1 MRRLIKSCLNRKLV
15 IDVLIICSFC
25 LISLIYFKPVL
36 SGKKIKQSDIDQ
48 FSGMSRQIVEHRE
61 NFDEE
66 PYWLDNAFLGMPTYQ
81 VAVSYPFDI
90 LDKIDKIIR
99 FLPRPA
105 DYLFVYLLSFFLLLK
120 SMKVRSDYAFFGSI
134 AFAFSTYLIIILGV
148 GHNTKALAIG
158 YTPLALAGF
167 FKILNNRTLSGVVIC
182 SVGLGLQI
190 NANHY
195 QMTYYFMMLMGL
207 ILIVSTLFER
217 GDNLKSKFVK
227 TGAFSLS
234 VLIAILLNSSSIMA
248 TKEYSE
254 FSTRGN
260 SEISINSD
268 GSEKTD
274 LDGLSKDYITEY
286 SYGKIESL
294 NLIIPRFMGGGSSDL
309 IGKDTDFFKSL
320 SNYDSQSASLIYQNA
335 RLYWGNQPI
344 VAAPA
349 YIGIS
354 VFYLF
359 IISLFYL
366 DKKTLRWVFPS
377 LIFALLLSWGKN
389 FSALTDLMIDYFPFY
404 DKFRAVSSI
413 QVIIEL
419 IIPLIAALGLYK
431 IFEGQHQ
438 KTMSHKKIIY
448 PSLIFL
454 TTLFLLLVFGESIFK
469 FQSEREVFGAYPEI
483 LDMIINERKSIFRA
497 DVIRSIFIVS
507 VLFASIF
514 AVKKTYLSKKYLLP
528 ILTIIVLADLWS
540 FNKNYVNDD
549 NFTNASKVKNPFIL
563 NDLDKEIL
571 NDKSDFRVYESFRG
585 FVNGRTS
592 FFHNSISGYHAAKP
606 KRMQDIYDFY
616 LLKNNLR
623 VLDMLNVKYI
633 IDLNESGNVE
643 LKINEDVLGSAW
655 FVDEVR
661 KATDSNQ
668 ELLGLSSLD
677 YKKTCLSTHLNNKTY
692 SDSSKNYVEVVEK
705 MPNKI
710 IYKVFSND
718 TGFIVFSEAFYKNGW
733 VAKINGEVTDHHK
746 VNYLLRGL
754 EVEGGEHEIVFTFEP
769 DVIKTG
775 TLLMASS
782 NILLLILVFISFR
795 NLIKNVQ

>member
-1 MRRLIKSCLNRKLV
+1 MKRLIKRYLNRN
-15 IDVLIICSFC
+15 LIIDFLILCSFC

-48 FSGMSRQIVEHRE
+48 FSGMSRQIVEHRDKF
-61 NFDEE
+61 NEE

-81 VAVSYPFDI
+81 VAAKYPFDL
-90 LDKIDKIIR
+90 LDKVDNLIR

-158 YTPLALAGF
+158 YTPLALAGL
-167 FKILNNRTLSGVVIC
+167 FKILNQRVLSGVLVC
-182 SVGLGLQI
+182 SIGLGLQI

-207 ILIVSTLFER
+207 ILMISTFIVGNKNT
-217 GDNLKSKFVK
+217 KSSFTKV
-227 TGAFSLS
+227 GAFASS

-254 FSTRGN
+254 FSTRGI
-260 SEISINSD
+260 SEISINAD
-268 GSEKTD
+268 GSEKQD

-286 SYGKIESL
+286 SYGKLESL

-309 IGKDTDFFKSL
+309 IGKDTEFFKSL
-320 SNYDSQSASLIYQNA
+320 SNYDPQSANLIYQNA
-335 RLYWGNQPI
+335 RLYWGDQPI

-366 DKKTLRWVFPS
+366 DKKTLGWVIPS
-377 LIFALLLSWGKN
+377 LLFALFLSWGKN
-389 FSALTDLMIDYFPFY
+389 FFSLTNLMIDYFPFY

-419 IIPLIAALGLYK
+419 LIPLIATIGLFK
-431 IFEGQHQ
+431 MFES
-438 KTMSHKKIIY
+438 KNPEKLNNKKIIY
-448 PSLIFL
+448 PSLIFIA
-454 TTLFLLLVFGESIFK
+454 TLFLFLMFGESIFS

-483 LDMIINERKSIFRA
+483 LDMILIERKSVFRE
-497 DVIRSIFIVS
+497 DVMRSIFIVS
-507 VLFASIF
+507 ILFISIF
-514 AVKKTYLSKKYLLP
+514 AVKKKYLSKKYIIP
-528 ILTIIVLADLWS
+528 ILTIIVLVDLWS
-540 FNKNYVNDD
+540 FNKDYVNDD
-549 NFTNASKVKNPFIL
+549 NFTNSSKVKTPFNI
-563 NDLDKEIL
+563 NELDKEIL
-571 NDKSDFRVYESFRG
+571 LDKSDFRVYESFRG

-592 FFHNSISGYHAAKP
+592 FFHNSITGYHAAKP

-616 LLKNNLR
+616 LLKNDLG

-633 IDLNESGNVE
+633 IDINQGGDIE
-643 LKINEDVLGSAW
+643 LKTNQNVLGSAW
-655 FVDEVR
+655 FVDEVGNVE
-661 KATDSNQ
+661 SPNQ
-668 ELLGLSSLD
+668 ELLGLSNLD
-677 YKKTCLSTHLNNKTY
+677 FKTKCISVNLESRIYN
-692 SDSSKNYVEVVEK
+692 DSSKNKIEVVEK
-705 MPNKI
+705 TPNKI
-710 IYKVFSND
+710 TYKVSAVD

-733 VAKINGEVTDHHK
+733 ETKVNGQIKKHHK

-754 EVEGGEHEIVFTFEP
+754 EVEKGEYEIVFSFDP
-769 DVIKTG
+769 PIVKTG
-775 TLLMASS
+775 SFLMAGS
-782 NILLLILVFISFR
+782 NVLLLILIFFYFR
-795 NLIKNVQ
+795 NQFKNVR

>member
-1 MRRLIKSCLNRKLV
+1 MRRLIKGYLNRRLV
-15 IDVLIICSFC
+15 VDILIIFSFC
-25 LISLIYFKPVL
+25 IISLIYFNPLL

-48 FSGMSRQIVEHRE
+48 FSGMSRQIVEHRD

-81 VAVSYPFDI
+81 VAVKYPFDV
-90 LDKIDKIIR
+90 LDKVDKIIR

-167 FKILNNRTLSGVVIC
+167 FKILNNRTLSGIVIC

-207 ILIVSTLFER
+207 ILIMSTLFEK

-227 TGAFSLS
+227 TGAFSSS

-274 LDGLSKDYITEY
+274 LDGLSKEYITEY

-320 SNYDSQSASLIYQNA
+320 SNYDPQSASLIYQNA
-335 RLYWGNQPI
+335 RLYWGDQPI

-483 LDMIINERKSIFRA
+483 LDMIVNERKSIFRA
-497 DVIRSIFIVS
+497 DVMRSIFIVS
-507 VLFASIF
+507 VLFVSIF
-514 AVKKTYLSKKYLLP
+514 AVKKNYLSRKYIIP
-528 ILTIIVLADLWS
+528 VLTIIVLADLWS

-549 NFTNASKVKNPFIL
+549 NFTNASIVKTPFIL

-633 IDLNESGNVE
+633 IDLNESGNIE
-643 LKINEDVLGSAW
+643 LKINEDVMGSAW
-655 FVDEVR
+655 FVDEVQ
-661 KATDSNQ
+661 KVTDSNQ
-668 ELLGLSSLD
+668 ELLGLSSID
-677 YKKTCLSTHLNNKTY
+677 YKKTCLSTNLNNKTY
-692 SDSSKNYVEVVEK
+692 SDSSKNYIEIVDK
-705 MPNKI
+705 RANQI
-710 IYKVFSND
+710 TYKVFSND

-733 VAKINGEVTDHHK
+733 VAKINGEITDHHK

-754 EVEGGEHEIVFTFEP
+754 EVEKGEHEIVFTFEP
-769 DVIKTG
+769 NVIKTG

-782 NILLLILVFISFR
+782 NILLLILVFFYFR
-795 NLIKNVQ
+795 NLIKNVR

>member
-1 MRRLIKSCLNRKLV
+1 MRKLIKGYLTRRLIV
-15 IDVLIICSFC
+15 DILIIFSFC
-25 LISLIYFKPVL
+25 VISLIYFNPLL

-48 FSGMSRQIVEHRE
+48 FSGMSRQIVEHRD

-81 VAVSYPFDI
+81 VAVKYPFDV
-90 LDKIDKIIR
+90 LDKVDKIIR

-167 FKILNNRTLSGVVIC
+167 FKILNNRTLSGIVIC

-207 ILIVSTLFER
+207 ILIMSTLFEK

-227 TGAFSLS
+227 TGAFSSS

-274 LDGLSKDYITEY
+274 LDGLSKEYITEY

-320 SNYDSQSASLIYQNA
+320 SNYDPQSASLIYQNA
-335 RLYWGNQPI
+335 RLYWGDQPI

-483 LDMIINERKSIFRA
+483 LDMIVNERKSIFRA
-497 DVIRSIFIVS
+497 DVMRSIFIVS
-507 VLFASIF
+507 VLFVSIF
-514 AVKKTYLSKKYLLP
+514 AVKKNYLSRKYIIP
-528 ILTIIVLADLWS
+528 VLTIIVLADLWS

-549 NFTNASKVKNPFIL
+549 NFTNASIVKTPFIL

-633 IDLNESGNVE
+633 IDLNESGNIE
-643 LKINEDVLGSAW
+643 LKINEDVMGSAW
-655 FVDEVR
+655 FVDEVQ
-661 KATDSNQ
+661 KVTDSNQ
-668 ELLGLSSLD
+668 ELLGLSSID
-677 YKKTCLSTHLNNKTY
+677 YKKTCLSTNLNNKTY
-692 SDSSKNYVEVVEK
+692 PDSSKNYIEIVDK
-705 MPNKI
+705 RANQI
-710 IYKVFSND
+710 TYKVFSND

-733 VAKINGEVTDHHK
+733 VAKINGEITDHYK

-754 EVEGGEHEIVFTFEP
+754 EVEKGEHEIVFTFEP
-769 DVIKTG
+769 NVIKTG

-782 NILLLILVFISFR
+782 NILLLILVFFYFR
-795 NLIKNVQ
+795 NLIKNVR

>member
-1 MRRLIKSCLNRKLV
+1 MRRLIKSYLNKRLIV
-15 IDVLIICSFC
+15 DILIIFSFC
-25 LISLIYFKPVL
+25 IISLIYFNPLL

-48 FSGMSRQIVEHRE
+48 FSGMSRQIIEHRD

-81 VAVSYPFDI
+81 VAVNYPFDV
-90 LDKIDKIIR
+90 LDSVDKVIR

-207 ILIVSTLFER
+207 ILIMSTLFEK

-227 TGAFSLS
+227 TGAFSSS
-234 VLIAILLNSSSIMA
+234 VLIAILLNSSSILA

-260 SEISINSD
+260 SEISINPD

-274 LDGLSKDYITEY
+274 LDGLSKEYITEY

-320 SNYDSQSASLIYQNA
+320 SNYDPQSASLIYQNA
-335 RLYWGNQPI
+335 RLYWGDQPI

-438 KTMSHKKIIY
+438 KTMSYKKIIY

-454 TTLFLLLVFGESIFK
+454 STLFLLLIFGESIFK

-483 LDMIINERKSIFRA
+483 LDMIINERKSIFRT
-497 DVIRSIFIVS
+497 DVMRSIFIVS

-514 AVKKTYLSKKYLLP
+514 AVKKKYLSKKYLLP

-549 NFTNASKVKNPFIL
+549 NFTNASKVKTPFIL

-633 IDLNESGNVE
+633 IDLNESGNIE

-655 FVDEVR
+655 FVDEVQ
-661 KATDSNQ
+661 KVTDSNQ
-668 ELLGLSSLD
+668 ELLSLSSLD

-754 EVEGGEHEIVFTFEP
+754 EVERGEHEIEFTFEP
-769 DVIKTG
+769 AVVKTG

-782 NILLLILVFISFR
+782 NILLLILVFFSFR
-795 NLIKNVQ
+795 NLRKNVQ

>member
-1 MRRLIKSCLNRKLV
+1 MKRLIKRYLNRN
-15 IDVLIICSFC
+15 LIIDFLILCSFC

-61 NFDEE
+61 EFNEE

-81 VAVSYPFDI
+81 VAAKYPFDL
-90 LDKIDKIIR
+90 LDKVDNLIR

-158 YTPLALAGF
+158 YTPLALAGL
-167 FKILNNRTLSGVVIC
+167 FKILNQRVLSGVLVC
-182 SVGLGLQI
+182 SIGLGLQI

-207 ILIVSTLFER
+207 ILMISTFIVGNKNT
-217 GDNLKSKFVK
+217 KSSFTKV
-227 TGAFSLS
+227 GAFASS

-254 FSTRGN
+254 FSTRGI
-260 SEISINSD
+260 SEISINAD
-268 GSEKTD
+268 GSEKQD

-286 SYGKIESL
+286 SYGKLESL

-309 IGKDTDFFKSL
+309 IGKDTEFFKSL
-320 SNYDSQSASLIYQNA
+320 SNYDPQSANLIYQNA
-335 RLYWGNQPI
+335 RLYWGDQPI

-366 DKKTLRWVFPS
+366 DKKTLGWVIPS
-377 LIFALLLSWGKN
+377 LLFALFLSWGKN
-389 FSALTDLMIDYFPFY
+389 FSSLTNLMIDYFPFY

-419 IIPLIAALGLYK
+419 LIPLIATIGLFK
-431 IFEGQHQ
+431 MFES
-438 KTMSHKKIIY
+438 KNPEKLNNKKIIY
-448 PSLIFL
+448 PSLIFIA
-454 TTLFLLLVFGESIFK
+454 TLFLFLMFGESIFS

-483 LDMIINERKSIFRA
+483 LDMILNERKSVFRE
-497 DVIRSIFIVS
+497 DVMRSIFIVS
-507 VLFASIF
+507 ILFISIF
-514 AVKKTYLSKKYLLP
+514 AVKKKYLSKKYIIP
-528 ILTIIVLADLWS
+528 ILTIIVLVDLWS
-540 FNKNYVNDD
+540 FNKDYVNDD
-549 NFTNASKVKNPFIL
+549 NFTNSSKVKTPFNI
-563 NDLDKEIL
+563 NELDKEIL
-571 NDKSDFRVYESFRG
+571 LDKSDFRVYESFRG

-616 LLKNNLR
+616 LLKNDLG

-633 IDLNESGNVE
+633 IDINQGGDIE
-643 LKINEDVLGSAW
+643 LKTNQNVLGSAW
-655 FVDEVR
+655 FVDEVGNVE
-661 KATDSNQ
+661 SPNQ
-668 ELLGLSSLD
+668 ELLGLSNLD
-677 YKKTCLSTHLNNKTY
+677 FKTKCISVNLESRIYN
-692 SDSSKNYVEVVEK
+692 DSSKNKIEVVEK
-705 MPNKI
+705 TPNKI
-710 IYKVFSND
+710 TYKVSAVD

-733 VAKINGEVTDHHK
+733 EAKVNGQIKKHHK

-754 EVEGGEHEIVFTFEP
+754 EVEKGEYEIVFSFDP
-769 DVIKTG
+769 PIVKTG
-775 TLLMASS
+775 SFLMAGS
-782 NILLLILVFISFR
+782 NVLLLILIFFYFR
-795 NLIKNVQ
+795 NQFKNVR

>member
-1 MRRLIKSCLNRKLV
+1 MRRLIKCYLNRRLIV
-15 IDVLIICSFC
+15 DILIIFSFC
-25 LISLIYFKPVL
+25 IISLIYFNPLL

-48 FSGMSRQIVEHRE
+48 FSGMSRQIVEHRD

-81 VAVSYPFDI
+81 VAVKYPFDV
-90 LDKIDKIIR
+90 LDKVDKIIR

-167 FKILNNRTLSGVVIC
+167 FKILNNRTLSGIVIC

-207 ILIVSTLFER
+207 ILIMSTLFEK

-227 TGAFSLS
+227 TGAFSSS

-274 LDGLSKDYITEY
+274 LDGLSKEYITEY

-320 SNYDSQSASLIYQNA
+320 SNYDPQSASLIYQNA
-335 RLYWGNQPI
+335 RLYWGDQPI

-483 LDMIINERKSIFRA
+483 LDMIVNERKSIFRA
-497 DVIRSIFIVS
+497 DVMRSIFIVS
-507 VLFASIF
+507 VLFVSIF
-514 AVKKTYLSKKYLLP
+514 AVKKNYLSRKYIIP
-528 ILTIIVLADLWS
+528 VLTIIVLADLWS

-549 NFTNASKVKNPFIL
+549 NFTNASIVKTPFIL

-633 IDLNESGNVE
+633 IDLNESGNIE
-643 LKINEDVLGSAW
+643 LKINEDVMGSAW
-655 FVDEVR
+655 FVDEVQ
-661 KATDSNQ
+661 KVTDSNQ
-668 ELLGLSSLD
+668 ELLGLSSID
-677 YKKTCLSTHLNNKTY
+677 YKKTCLSTNLNNKTY
-692 SDSSKNYVEVVEK
+692 PDSSKNYIEIVDK
-705 MPNKI
+705 RANQI
-710 IYKVFSND
+710 TYKVFSND

-733 VAKINGEVTDHHK
+733 VAKINGEITDHHK

-754 EVEGGEHEIVFTFEP
+754 EVEKGEHEIVFTFEP
-769 DVIKTG
+769 NVIKTG

-782 NILLLILVFISFR
+782 NILLLILVFFYFR
-795 NLIKNVQ
+795 NLIKNVR

>member
-1 MRRLIKSCLNRKLV
+1 MRRLIKGYLNRRLV

-25 LISLIYFKPVL
+25 LISLIYFNPLL

-48 FSGMSRQIVEHRE
+48 FSGMSRQIVEHRN

-81 VAVSYPFDI
+81 VAVKYPFDV
-90 LDKIDKIIR
+90 LDKVDKIIR

-167 FKILNNRTLSGVVIC
+167 FKILNNRILSGVIIC
-182 SVGLGLQI
+182 SIGLGLQI

-207 ILIVSTLFER
+207 ILIMSTLFQR
-217 GDNLKSKFVK
+217 GDTMKSKFVK
-227 TGAFSLS
+227 SGAFISS

-260 SEISINSD
+260 SEITINSD
-268 GSEKTD
+268 GSEKAD

-320 SNYDSQSASLIYQNA
+320 SNYDPQSASLIYQNA
-335 RLYWGNQPI
+335 RLYWGDQPI

-389 FSALTDLMIDYFPFY
+389 FSGLTDSMIDYFPFY

-431 IFEGQHQ
+431 IFEGQRQ
-438 KTMSHKKIIY
+438 KIMNYKKIIY
-448 PSLIFL
+448 PSLFFL
-454 TTLFLLLVFGESIFK
+454 TTLFLLLIFGESLFK

-497 DVIRSIFIVS
+497 DVMRSIFIVS
-507 VLFASIF
+507 VLFVSIF
-514 AVKKTYLSKKYLLP
+514 MVKQKYLSKKYLLP
-528 ILTIIVLADLWS
+528 ILTIIVLGDLWS

-549 NFTNASKVKNPFIL
+549 NFTNASKVKAPFVL

-616 LLKNNLR
+616 LLKNELR

-633 IDLNESGNVE
+633 INLNESGNIE
-643 LKINEDVLGSAW
+643 LKINQDVTGSAW
-655 FVDEVR
+655 FVDEVQ
-661 KATDSNQ
+661 KVKDSDQ

-677 YKKTCLSTHLNNKTY
+677 YRKTCLSTNLNNKTY
-692 SDSSKNYVEVVEK
+692 PDNSKNYIEVVERI
-705 MPNKI
+705 PNKI
-710 IYKVFSND
+710 TYKVFSND

-733 VAKINGEVTDHHK
+733 VAKINGKIKEHHK

-754 EVEGGEHEIVFTFEP
+754 EVKKGEHEIVFTFEP
-769 DVIKTG
+769 NVIKTG
-775 TLLMASS
+775 TFLMAGS
-782 NILLLILVFISFR
+782 NILLLILIFFYFR
-795 NLIKNVQ
+795 NLIKNVR

>member
-274 LDGLSKDYITEY
+274 LDGLSKEYITEY

-320 SNYDSQSASLIYQNA
+320 SNYDPQSASLIYQNA
-335 RLYWGNQPI
+335 RLYWGDQPI

-389 FSALTDLMIDYFPFY
+389 FSELTDLMIDYFPFY

>member
-1 MRRLIKSCLNRKLV
+1 MRKLIKGYLNRRLIV
-15 IDVLIICSFC
+15 DILIIFSFC
-25 LISLIYFKPVL
+25 IISLIYFNPLL

-48 FSGMSRQIVEHRE
+48 FSGMSRQIVEHRD
-61 NFDEE
+61 NFNEE

-81 VAVSYPFDI
+81 VAVKYPFDV
-90 LDKIDKIIR
+90 LDKVDKIIR

-274 LDGLSKDYITEY
+274 LDGLSKEYITEY

-320 SNYDSQSASLIYQNA
+320 SNYDPQSASLIYQNA
-335 RLYWGNQPI
+335 RLYWGDQPI

-389 FSALTDLMIDYFPFY
+389 FSELTDLMIDYFPFY

-483 LDMIINERKSIFRA
+483 LDMIVNERKSIFRA
-497 DVIRSIFIVS
+497 DVMRSIFIVS
-507 VLFASIF
+507 VLFVSIF
-514 AVKKTYLSKKYLLP
+514 AVKKNYLSRKYIIP
-528 ILTIIVLADLWS
+528 VLTIIVLVDLWS

-549 NFTNASKVKNPFIL
+549 NFTNASIVKTPFSL
-563 NDLDKEIL
+563 NDIDKEIL

-633 IDLNESGNVE
+633 IDLNESGNIE
-643 LKINEDVLGSAW
+643 LKINEDVMGSAW
-655 FVDEVR
+655 FVDEVQ
-661 KATDSNQ
+661 KVTDSNQ

-677 YKKTCLSTHLNNKTY
+677 YNKTCLSSDLNNKTY
-692 SDSSKNYVEVVEK
+692 PDSSKNYIEIVDK
-705 MPNKI
+705 RANQI
-710 IYKVFSND
+710 TYKVFSND

-733 VAKINGEVTDHHK
+733 VAKINGEITDHHK

-754 EVEGGEHEIVFTFEP
+754 EVEKGEHEIVFTFEP
-769 DVIKTG
+769 NVIKTG

-782 NILLLILVFISFR
+782 NILLLILVFFYFN
-795 NLIKNVQ
+795 NLIKNVR

>member
-1 MRRLIKSCLNRKLV
+1 MRRLIKGYLNRTLV
-15 IDVLIICSFC
+15 VDILIIFSFC
-25 LISLIYFKPVL
+25 VISLIYFNPLL

-48 FSGMSRQIVEHRE
+48 FSGMSRQIVEHRN

-81 VAVSYPFDI
+81 VAVKYPFDV
-90 LDKIDKIIR
+90 LEKVDKIIR

-182 SVGLGLQI
+182 SIGLGLQI

-207 ILIVSTLFER
+207 ILIMSTLFEK

-227 TGAFSLS
+227 TGAFSSS

-274 LDGLSKDYITEY
+274 LDGLSKEYITEY
-286 SYGKIESL
+286 SYGKLESL

-309 IGKDTDFFKSL
+309 IGKDTDFFKNL
-320 SNYDSQSASLIYQNA
+320 SNYDPQSASLIYQNA
-335 RLYWGNQPI
+335 RLYWGDQPI

-389 FSALTDLMIDYFPFY
+389 FSVLTDLMIDYFPFY

-419 IIPLIAALGLYK
+419 IIPLIAAFGLYK

-438 KTMSHKKIIY
+438 KTMSYKKIIY

-454 TTLFLLLVFGESIFK
+454 TTLFLLLLFGESIFK

-483 LDMIINERKSIFRA
+483 LDMIIDERKSVFRT
-497 DVIRSIFIVS
+497 DVMRSIFIVS

-514 AVKKTYLSKKYLLP
+514 AVKKKYLSKKYLLP

-549 NFTNASKVKNPFIL
+549 NFTNASKVKTPFIL

-633 IDLNESGNVE
+633 IDLNESGNIE

-655 FVDEVR
+655 FVDEVQ
-661 KATDSNQ
+661 KVTDSNQ
-668 ELLGLSSLD
+668 ELLSLSSLD

-710 IYKVFSND
+710 VYKVFSND

-733 VAKINGEVTDHHK
+733 VAKINGEITDHHK

-754 EVEGGEHEIVFTFEP
+754 EVERGEHEIVFTFEP
-769 DVIKTG
+769 AVVKTG

-782 NILLLILVFISFR
+782 NILLLILVFFSFR

>member
-1 MRRLIKSCLNRKLV
+1 MKRLIKRYLNRN
-15 IDVLIICSFC
+15 LIIDFLILCSFC

-61 NFDEE
+61 EFNEE

-81 VAVSYPFDI
+81 VAAKYPFDL
-90 LDKIDKIIR
+90 LDKVDNLIR
-99 FLPRPA
+99 SLPRPA

-158 YTPLALAGF
+158 YTPLALAGL
-167 FKILNNRTLSGVVIC
+167 FKILNQRVLSGVLIC
-182 SVGLGLQI
+182 SIGLGLQI

-207 ILIVSTLFER
+207 ILIISTFIV
-217 GDNLKSKFVK
+217 GNKNTKSSFTKI
-227 TGAFSLS
+227 GAFASS

-260 SEISINSD
+260 SEISINAD
-268 GSEKTD
+268 GSEKQD

-286 SYGKIESL
+286 SYGKLESL

-309 IGKDTDFFKSL
+309 IGKDTEFFKSL
-320 SNYDSQSASLIYQNA
+320 SNYDPQSANLIYQNA
-335 RLYWGNQPI
+335 RLYWGDQPI

-366 DKKTLRWVFPS
+366 DKKTLGWVIPS
-377 LIFALLLSWGKN
+377 LLFALFLSWGKN
-389 FSALTDLMIDYFPFY
+389 FSLLTNLMIDYFPFY

-419 IIPLIAALGLYK
+419 LIPLTATVGLFK
-431 IFEGQHQ
+431 MFES
-438 KTMSHKKIIY
+438 KNPEKFNNKKIIY
-448 PSLIFL
+448 PSLIFIA
-454 TTLFLLLVFGESIFK
+454 TLFLFLMFGESIFS

-483 LDMIINERKSIFRA
+483 LDMILNERKSVFRE
-497 DVIRSIFIVS
+497 DVMRSIFIVS
-507 VLFASIF
+507 ILFISVF
-514 AVKKTYLSKKYLLP
+514 AVKKKYLSKKYIIP
-528 ILTIIVLADLWS
+528 ILTIIVLVDLCS
-540 FNKNYVNDD
+540 FNKDYVNDD
-549 NFTNASKVKNPFIL
+549 NFTNSSKVKTPFNI
-563 NDLDKEIL
+563 NELDKEIL
-571 NDKSDFRVYESFRG
+571 LDKSDFRVYESFRG

-616 LLKNNLR
+616 LLKNDLG

-633 IDLNESGNVE
+633 IDINQGGDIE
-643 LKINEDVLGSAW
+643 LKTNQNVLGSAW

-661 KATDSNQ
+661 NVESPNQ
-668 ELLGLSSLD
+668 ELLGLSNLD
-677 YKKTCLSTHLNNKTY
+677 FKTKCISVNLESRIYN
-692 SDSSKNYVEVVEK
+692 DSSKNKIEVVEK
-705 MPNKI
+705 TPNKI
-710 IYKVFSND
+710 TYKVSAVD

-733 VAKINGEVTDHHK
+733 EAKVNGQIKKHHK

-754 EVEGGEHEIVFTFEP
+754 EVEKGEYEIVFSFDP
-769 DVIKTG
+769 PIVKTG
-775 TLLMASS
+775 SFLMAGS
-782 NILLLILVFISFR
+782 NVLLLILIFFYFR
-795 NLIKNVQ
+795 NQFKNVR

>member
-81 VAVSYPFDI
+81 VAVSYPFDV
-90 LDKIDKIIR
+90 LDKVDKIIR

-158 YTPLALAGF
+158 YAPIALAGF

-207 ILIVSTLFER
+207 ILIVSILFER
-217 GDNLKSKFVK
+217 GDNLKSKFAK

-320 SNYDSQSASLIYQNA
+320 SNYDPQSASLIYQNA
-335 RLYWGNQPI
+335 RLYWGDQPI

-419 IIPLIAALGLYK
+419 IIPLIAAFGLYK

-438 KTMSHKKIIY
+438 KTMSYKKIIY

-454 TTLFLLLVFGESIFK
+454 TTLFLLLLFGESIFK

-483 LDMIINERKSIFRA
+483 LDMIINERKSIFRT
-497 DVIRSIFIVS
+497 DVMRSIFIVS
-507 VLFASIF
+507 ILFASIF

-549 NFTNASKVKNPFIL
+549 NFTNASKVKTPFIL

-633 IDLNESGNVE
+633 IDLNESGNIE

-655 FVDEVR
+655 FVDEVQ
-661 KATDSNQ
+661 KVTDSNQ
-668 ELLGLSSLD
+668 ELLSLSSLD
-677 YKKTCLSTHLNNKTY
+677 FKKTCLSTHLNNKTY

-733 VAKINGEVTDHHK
+733 VAKINGEVTDIHK

-769 DVIKTG
+769 AVIKTG

-782 NILLLILVFISFR
+782 NILLLILVFFFFR

>member
-1 MRRLIKSCLNRKLV
+1 MKRLIKRYLNRN
-15 IDVLIICSFC
+15 LIIDFLILCSFC

-61 NFDEE
+61 KFNEE

-81 VAVSYPFDI
+81 VAAKYPFDL
-90 LDKIDKIIR
+90 LDKVDNLIR

-120 SMKVRSDYAFFGSI
+120 SMKVKSDYAFFGSI

-158 YTPLALAGF
+158 YTPLALAGL
-167 FKILNNRTLSGVVIC
+167 FKILNQRVLSGVLIC
-182 SVGLGLQI
+182 SIGLGLQI

-207 ILIVSTLFER
+207 ILIISTFIV
-217 GDNLKSKFVK
+217 GNKNTKSSFTKI
-227 TGAFSLS
+227 GAFASS

-260 SEISINSD
+260 SEISINAD
-268 GSEKTD
+268 GSEKQD

-286 SYGKIESL
+286 SYGKLESL

-309 IGKDTDFFKSL
+309 IGKDTEFFKSL
-320 SNYDSQSASLIYQNA
+320 SNYDPQSANLIYQNA
-335 RLYWGNQPI
+335 RLYWGDQPI

-366 DKKTLRWVFPS
+366 DKKTLGWVIPS
-377 LIFALLLSWGKN
+377 LLFALFLSWGKN
-389 FSALTDLMIDYFPFY
+389 FSSLTNLMIDYFPFY

-419 IIPLIAALGLYK
+419 LIPLIATIGLFK
-431 IFEGQHQ
+431 MFES
-438 KTMSHKKIIY
+438 KNPEKLNNKKIIY
-448 PSLIFL
+448 PSLIFIA
-454 TTLFLLLVFGESIFK
+454 TLFLFLMFGESIFS

-483 LDMIINERKSIFRA
+483 LDMILNERKSVFRE
-497 DVIRSIFIVS
+497 DVMRSIFIVS
-507 VLFASIF
+507 ILFISIF
-514 AVKKTYLSKKYLLP
+514 AVKKKYLSKKYIIP
-528 ILTIIVLADLWS
+528 ILTIIVLVDLWS
-540 FNKNYVNDD
+540 FNKDYVNDD
-549 NFTNASKVKNPFIL
+549 NFTNSSKVKTPFNI
-563 NDLDKEIL
+563 NELDKEIL
-571 NDKSDFRVYESFRG
+571 LDKSDFRVYESFRG

-616 LLKNNLR
+616 LLKNDLG

-633 IDLNESGNVE
+633 IDINQGGDIE
-643 LKINEDVLGSAW
+643 LKTNQNVLGSAW

-661 KATDSNQ
+661 NVESPNQ
-668 ELLGLSSLD
+668 ELLGLSNLD
-677 YKKTCLSTHLNNKTY
+677 FKTKCISVNLESRIYN
-692 SDSSKNYVEVVEK
+692 DSSKNKIKVVEK
-705 MPNKI
+705 TPNKI
-710 IYKVFSND
+710 TYKVSAVD

-733 VAKINGEVTDHHK
+733 EAKVNGQIKKHHK

-754 EVEGGEHEIVFTFEP
+754 EVEKGEYEIVFSFDP
-769 DVIKTG
+769 PIVKTG
-775 TLLMASS
+775 SFLMAGS
-782 NILLLILVFISFR
+782 NVLLLILIFFYFR
-795 NLIKNVQ
+795 NQFKNVR

>member
-1 MRRLIKSCLNRKLV
+1 
-15 IDVLIICSFC
+15 
-25 LISLIYFKPVL
+25 
-36 SGKKIKQSDIDQ
+36 
-48 FSGMSRQIVEHRE
+48 MSRQIVEHRD

-81 VAVSYPFDI
+81 VAVKYPFDV
-90 LDKIDKIIR
+90 LDKVDKIIR

-167 FKILNNRTLSGVVIC
+167 FKILNNRTLSGIVIC

-207 ILIVSTLFER
+207 ILIMSTLFEK

-227 TGAFSLS
+227 TGAFSSS

-274 LDGLSKDYITEY
+274 LDGLSKEYITEY

-320 SNYDSQSASLIYQNA
+320 SNYDPQSASLIYQNA
-335 RLYWGNQPI
+335 RLYWGDQPI

-454 TTLFLLLVFGESIFK
+454 TTLFLLLIFGESIFK

-483 LDMIINERKSIFRA
+483 LDMIVNERKSIFRA
-497 DVIRSIFIVS
+497 DVMRSIFIVS
-507 VLFASIF
+507 VLFVSIF
-514 AVKKTYLSKKYLLP
+514 AVKKNYLSRKYIIP
-528 ILTIIVLADLWS
+528 VLTIIVLADLWS

-549 NFTNASKVKNPFIL
+549 NFTNASIVKTPFIL

-633 IDLNESGNVE
+633 IDLNESGNIE
-643 LKINEDVLGSAW
+643 LKINEDVMGSAW
-655 FVDEVR
+655 FVDEVQ
-661 KATDSNQ
+661 KVTDSNQ
-668 ELLGLSSLD
+668 ELLGLSSID
-677 YKKTCLSTHLNNKTY
+677 YNKTCLSSDLNNKTY
-692 SDSSKNYVEVVEK
+692 PDSSKNYIEIVDK
-705 MPNKI
+705 RANQI
-710 IYKVFSND
+710 TYKVFSND

-733 VAKINGEVTDHHK
+733 VAKINGEITDHHK

-754 EVEGGEHEIVFTFEP
+754 EVEKGEHEIVFTFEP
-769 DVIKTG
+769 NVIKTG

-782 NILLLILVFISFR
+782 NILLLILVFFYFR
-795 NLIKNVQ
+795 NLIKNVR

>member
-1 MRRLIKSCLNRKLV
+1 MRRLIKGYLNRTLIV
-15 IDVLIICSFC
+15 DFLIIFSFC
-25 LISLIYFKPVL
+25 LISLIYFNPLL

-48 FSGMSRQIVEHRE
+48 FSGMSRQIVEHRN

-81 VAVSYPFDI
+81 VAVKYPFDI
-90 LDKIDKIIR
+90 LDKVDKIIR

-167 FKILNNRTLSGVVIC
+167 FKILNNRTLSGILIC

-207 ILIVSTLFER
+207 ILIMSTLFEK

-227 TGAFSLS
+227 TGAFSSS

-274 LDGLSKDYITEY
+274 LDGLSKEYITEY

-320 SNYDSQSASLIYQNA
+320 SNYDPQSASLIYQNA
-335 RLYWGNQPI
+335 RLYWGDQPI

-438 KTMSHKKIIY
+438 KTMSYKKIIY

-483 LDMIINERKSIFRA
+483 LDMIVNERKSIFRA

-507 VLFASIF
+507 VLFVSIF
-514 AVKKTYLSKKYLLP
+514 AVKKNYLSRKYIIP
-528 ILTIIVLADLWS
+528 VLTIIVLTDLWS
-540 FNKNYVNDD
+540 FNKNYVNND
-549 NFTNASKVKNPFIL
+549 NFTNASIVKTPFIL

-633 IDLNESGNVE
+633 IDLNESGNIE
-643 LKINEDVLGSAW
+643 LKINEDVMGSAW
-655 FVDEVR
+655 FVDEVQ
-661 KATDSNQ
+661 KVTDSNQ
-668 ELLGLSSLD
+668 ELLGLSSID
-677 YKKTCLSTHLNNKTY
+677 YKKTCLSTNLNNKTY
-692 SDSSKNYVEVVEK
+692 PDSSKNYIEIVDK
-705 MPNKI
+705 RANQI
-710 IYKVFSND
+710 TYKVFSND

-733 VAKINGEVTDHHK
+733 VAKINGEITDHYK

-754 EVEGGEHEIVFTFEP
+754 EVEKGEHEIVFTFEP
-769 DVIKTG
+769 NVIKTG

-782 NILLLILVFISFR
+782 NILLLILVFFYFR
-795 NLIKNVQ
+795 NLIKNVR

>member
-1 MRRLIKSCLNRKLV
+1 MRKLIKGYLTRRLIV
-15 IDVLIICSFC
+15 DILIIFSFC
-25 LISLIYFKPVL
+25 VISLIYFNPLL

-48 FSGMSRQIVEHRE
+48 FSGMSRQIVEHRD

-81 VAVSYPFDI
+81 VAVKYPFDV
-90 LDKIDKIIR
+90 LDKVDKTIR

-167 FKILNNRTLSGVVIC
+167 FKILNNRTLSGIVIC

-207 ILIVSTLFER
+207 ILIISTLFEK

-227 TGAFSLS
+227 TGAFSSS

-268 GSEKTD
+268 GSEKSD
-274 LDGLSKDYITEY
+274 LDGLSKEYITEY

-320 SNYDSQSASLIYQNA
+320 SNYDPQSASLIYQNA
-335 RLYWGNQPI
+335 RLYWGDQPI

-431 IFEGQHQ
+431 IFEGQRQ
-438 KTMSHKKIIY
+438 KTLSHKKIIY

-454 TTLFLLLVFGESIFK
+454 TTLFLLLIFGESIFK

-483 LDMIINERKSIFRA
+483 LDMIVNERKSIFMA
-497 DVIRSIFIVS
+497 DVMRSIFIVS
-507 VLFASIF
+507 VLFVSIF
-514 AVKKTYLSKKYLLP
+514 AVKKNYLSRKYIIP
-528 ILTIIVLADLWS
+528 VLTIIVLADLWS

-549 NFTNASKVKNPFIL
+549 NFTNASIVKTPFIL

-623 VLDMLNVKYI
+623 VQDMLNVKYI
-633 IDLNESGNVE
+633 IDLNESGNIE
-643 LKINEDVLGSAW
+643 LKMNEEVMGSAW
-655 FVDEVR
+655 FVDEVQ
-661 KATDSNQ
+661 KVTNSNQ
-668 ELLGLSSLD
+668 ELLGLSSID
-677 YKKTCLSTHLNNKTY
+677 YNKTCLSTNLNNKTY
-692 SDSSKNYVEVVEK
+692 SDSSKNYIEIVDK
-705 MPNKI
+705 RANQI
-710 IYKVFSND
+710 TYKVFSND
-718 TGFIVFSEAFYKNGW
+718 TGFIVFSEAFYKDGW
-733 VAKINGEVTDHHK
+733 VAKINGEITDHHK

-754 EVEGGEHEIVFTFEP
+754 EVEKGEHEIVFTFEP
-769 DVIKTG
+769 NVIKTG
-775 TLLMASS
+775 TFLMASS
-782 NILLLILVFISFR
+782 NILLLILVFFYFR
-795 NLIKNVQ
+795 NLIKNVR

>member
-1 MRRLIKSCLNRKLV
+1 MKRLIKSYLNRN
-15 IDVLIICSFC
+15 LIIDFLILCSFC

-61 NFDEE
+61 KFNEE

-81 VAVSYPFDI
+81 VAAKYPFDL
-90 LDKIDKIIR
+90 LDKVDNLIR

-158 YTPLALAGF
+158 YTPLALAGL
-167 FKILNNRTLSGVVIC
+167 FKILNQRVLSGVLIC
-182 SVGLGLQI
+182 SIGLGLQI

-207 ILIVSTLFER
+207 ILIISTFIV
-217 GDNLKSKFVK
+217 GNKNTKSSFTKI
-227 TGAFSLS
+227 GAFASS

-254 FSTRGN
+254 FSTRGI
-260 SEISINSD
+260 SEISINAD
-268 GSEKTD
+268 GSEKQD

-286 SYGKIESL
+286 SYGKLESL

-309 IGKDTDFFKSL
+309 IGKDTEFFKSL
-320 SNYDSQSASLIYQNA
+320 SNYDPQSANLIYQNA
-335 RLYWGNQPI
+335 RLYWGDQPI

-366 DKKTLRWVFPS
+366 DKKTLGWVIPS
-377 LIFALLLSWGKN
+377 LLFALFLSWGKN
-389 FSALTDLMIDYFPFY
+389 FSSLTNLMIDYFPFY

-419 IIPLIAALGLYK
+419 LIPLIATIGLFK
-431 IFEGQHQ
+431 MFES
-438 KTMSHKKIIY
+438 KNPEKLNNKKIIY
-448 PSLIFL
+448 PSLIFIA
-454 TTLFLLLVFGESIFK
+454 TLFLFLMFGESIFS

-483 LDMIINERKSIFRA
+483 LDMILNERKSVFRE
-497 DVIRSIFIVS
+497 DVMRSIFIVS
-507 VLFASIF
+507 ILFITIF
-514 AVKKTYLSKKYLLP
+514 AVKKKYLSKKYIIP
-528 ILTIIVLADLWS
+528 ILTIIVLVDLWS
-540 FNKNYVNDD
+540 FNKDYVNDD
-549 NFTNASKVKNPFIL
+549 NFTNSSKVKTPFNI
-563 NDLDKEIL
+563 NELDKEIL
-571 NDKSDFRVYESFRG
+571 LDKSDFRVYESFRG

-616 LLKNNLR
+616 LLKNDLG

-633 IDLNESGNVE
+633 IDINQGGDIE
-643 LKINEDVLGSAW
+643 LKTNQNVLGSAW
-655 FVDEVR
+655 FVDEVGNVE
-661 KATDSNQ
+661 SPNQ
-668 ELLGLSSLD
+668 ELLGLSGLD
-677 YKKTCLSTHLNNKTY
+677 FKTKCISVNLESRIYN
-692 SDSSKNYVEVVEK
+692 DSSKNKIKVVEK
-705 MPNKI
+705 TPNKI
-710 IYKVFSND
+710 TYKVSAVD

-733 VAKINGEVTDHHK
+733 EAKVNGQIKKHHK

-754 EVEGGEHEIVFTFEP
+754 EVEKGEYEIVFSFDP
-769 DVIKTG
+769 PIVKTG
-775 TLLMASS
+775 SFLMAGS
-782 NILLLILVFISFR
+782 NVLLLILIFFYFR
-795 NLIKNVQ
+795 NQFKNVR

>member
-1 MRRLIKSCLNRKLV
+1 MRKLIKGYLTRRLIV
-15 IDVLIICSFC
+15 DILIIFSFC
-25 LISLIYFKPVL
+25 VISLIYFNPLL

-48 FSGMSRQIVEHRE
+48 FSGMSRQIVEHRD

-81 VAVSYPFDI
+81 VAVKYPFDV
-90 LDKIDKIIR
+90 LDKVDKTIR

-167 FKILNNRTLSGVVIC
+167 FKILNNRTLSGIVIC

-207 ILIVSTLFER
+207 ILIISTLFEK

-227 TGAFSLS
+227 TGAFSSS

-268 GSEKTD
+268 GSEKSD
-274 LDGLSKDYITEY
+274 LDGLSKEYITEY

-320 SNYDSQSASLIYQNA
+320 SNYDPQSASLIYQNA
-335 RLYWGNQPI
+335 RLYWGDQPI

-359 IISLFYL
+359 ILSLFYL

-431 IFEGQHQ
+431 IFEGQRQ
-438 KTMSHKKIIY
+438 KTLSHKKIIY

-454 TTLFLLLVFGESIFK
+454 TTLFLLLIFGESIFK

-483 LDMIINERKSIFRA
+483 LDMIVNERKSIFRA
-497 DVIRSIFIVS
+497 DVMRSIFIVS
-507 VLFASIF
+507 VLFVSIF
-514 AVKKTYLSKKYLLP
+514 AVKKNYLSRKYIIP
-528 ILTIIVLADLWS
+528 VLTIIVLADLWS

-549 NFTNASKVKNPFIL
+549 NFTNASIVKTPFIL

-633 IDLNESGNVE
+633 IDLNESGNIE
-643 LKINEDVLGSAW
+643 LKMNEDVMGSAW

-661 KATDSNQ
+661 KVTDSNQ
-668 ELLGLSSLD
+668 ELLGLSSID
-677 YKKTCLSTHLNNKTY
+677 YKKTCLSTNLNNKTY
-692 SDSSKNYVEVVEK
+692 PDSSKNYIEIVDK
-705 MPNKI
+705 RANQI
-710 IYKVFSND
+710 TYKVFSND

-733 VAKINGEVTDHHK
+733 VAKINGEITDHYK

-754 EVEGGEHEIVFTFEP
+754 EVEKGEHEIVFTFEP
-769 DVIKTG
+769 NVIKTG

-782 NILLLILVFISFR
+782 NILLLILVFFYFR
-795 NLIKNVQ
+795 NLIKNVR